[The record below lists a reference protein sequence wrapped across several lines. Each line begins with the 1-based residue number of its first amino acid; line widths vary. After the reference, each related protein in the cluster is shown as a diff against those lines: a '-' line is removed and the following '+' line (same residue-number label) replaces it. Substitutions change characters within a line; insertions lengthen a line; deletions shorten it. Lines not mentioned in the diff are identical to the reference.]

1 MVEGGSRSYP
11 EVVGHPSILRPQPVP
26 CIAMPPL
33 CHAVREPGCACQTFC
48 QPQLCCLH
56 CRPTQSVSL
65 DKFSSQ
71 CPQAARRSSPPSLHS
86 CWEADASVP
95 VHPPGAQPLQQS
107 TSHPGSVPVQHG
119 TSSASP
125 RQPVGAN
132 NHPLPE
138 PLPANSNQAAM
149 DGRNSA
155 SGQPPC
161 ERGQTSAPGAATGQE
176 ASPDRERPQVRNQ
189 AQVQMTTET
198 SNQPMIELQPI
209 VARIGDDRVSF
220 INVSLFICPLQSNTF
235 ALIVLDT
242 DHNPQ
247 AWRSLV
253 LAKVAYQPRR

>member
-1 MVEGGSRSYP
+1 
-11 EVVGHPSILRPQPVP
+11 
-26 CIAMPPL
+26 MPPL

-56 CRPTQSVSL
+56 CRPTQSIPL
-65 DKFSSQ
+65 DKFPPQ
-71 CPQAARRSSPPSLHS
+71 CPQPARRSSPPSLHS
-86 CWEADASVP
+86 CWEADGSVP
-95 VHPPGAQPLQQS
+95 VHPPGAQHLQQS
-107 TSHPGSVPVQHG
+107 TSHPGSDPVQHG

-125 RQPVGAN
+125 RQPVRAN

-138 PLPANSNQAAM
+138 PLPSNSNQAAM

-155 SGQPPC
+155 SDQPPC
-161 ERGQTSAPGAATGQE
+161 ERGQTSAPGAATGQD
-176 ASPDRERPQVRNQ
+176 ASQDRELPQAHKQ
-189 AQVQMTTET
+189 AQVQTTTET

-220 INVSLFICPLQSNTF
+220 IYVSLFICPLQSNTF

-247 AWRSLV
+247 AWRS
-253 LAKVAYQPRR
+253 